1 MQILYQ
7 LGICFT
13 RWRTGSTGRR
23 GYALEMDKQ
32 LSKYNLSRKH
42 CSAVNY
48 SLYHQTRL
56 SRLIWW
62 AHVWCDEGCAEY
74 WLSFLEGVKMPG
86 VTRISSPVPRA
97 GLVTASQTRG
107 FLLHLLIKMRER
119 MFYNL
124 MGIFNPGQCSQDLS
138 LSLSLTLDQFLIHAR
153 TFWNRTWL
161 RIFLQNPLRKQI
173 WRISLLLR
181 IHWQ

>member
-42 CSAVNY
+42 CSAVHYNT
-48 SLYHQTRL
+48 SYHQTCI

-62 AHVWCDEGCAEY
+62 AQVWWGMCWVLIIFSG
-74 WLSFLEGVKMPG
+74 GVKTPG

-119 MFYNL
+119 RFYNL
-124 MGIFNPGQCSQDLS
+124 LG
-138 LSLSLTLDQFLIHAR
+138 FLIR
-153 TFWNRTWL
+153 VNVLKKWVPLIDIGSVSNSRKD
-161 RIFLQNPLRKQI
+161 FLEPDLIEN
-173 WRISLLLR
+173 ISAESIAKTDLEN
-181 IHWQ
+181 

>member
-42 CSAVNY
+42 CSAVHYNT
-48 SLYHQTRL
+48 SYHQTCI

-62 AHVWCDEGCAEY
+62 AQVWCDEGCAEY
-74 WLSFLEGVKMPG
+74 WLSFLEGWRRQAWQGSVLQSPG
-86 VTRISSPVPRA
+86 LGWSRHRRPGAFFSISSSRCE
-97 GLVTASQTRG
+97 REG
-107 FLLHLLIKMRER
+107 FTICWAFWSGS
-119 MFYNL
+119 MF
-124 MGIFNPGQCSQDLS
+124 SRS
-138 LSLSLTLDQFLIHAR
+138 ESLSLTLDQFLIHAR

-173 WRISLLLR
+173 
-181 IHWQ
+181 